1 MGETAMLS
9 YLRRSWSVVNLDA
22 IAHNVHALQARLSS
36 PDCKLM
42 GVVKADAYGH
52 GDKFVTDQLVRLGVR
67 WFGVSNLE
75 EALSLRMQGIFHPIL
90 IFGFTPADQ
99 VGLLGEYNL
108 TQTVY
113 SLEYGRSLQV
123 AAEEADVTVN
133 VHIKVDT
140 GMSRLGFILTGQYF
154 AEAVSEITQVCSLP
168 RLHAEGIYT
177 HFASADEL
185 TGDGEEFTRSQFRLF
200 QNTVEELEAR
210 GLRFALRHCCNSAAT
225 INYPEMHLDM
235 VRPGIALYGLAP
247 SADCAGKLD
256 LRPAMELF
264 STIAQVKTV
273 PSGAV
278 VSYGRCYTARR
289 DTVIAAVAIGYADGF
304 ERELSNK
311 ARVLIRG
318 SYAKVIGRVCMDQ
331 LMLDVTHIPGVQAGD
346 LVTIVG
352 ADGEGSL
359 TFDEMARLS
368 GTISYEKICLI
379 GKRVPRIYRRG
390 GKDVGVADYVHRQKE

>member
-1 MGETAMLS
+1 MLS

-22 IAHNVHALQARLSS
+22 IAHNVRTLQARLAS

-52 GDKFVTDQLVRLGVR
+52 GDKFVADQLVQLGVQ

-90 IFGFTPADQ
+90 IFGFTPSDQ
-99 VGLLGEYNL
+99 VGLLCEYNL

-123 AAEEADVTVN
+123 AAEAAGVTVG

-140 GMSRLGFILTGQYF
+140 GMSRLGFIF
-154 AEAVSEITQVCSLP
+154 ADQFTAGAVSEITQVCALP
-168 RLHAEGIYT
+168 RLHADGIYT

-185 TGDGEEFTRSQFRLF
+185 SGDGEAFTRGQFRLF
-200 QNTVEELEAR
+200 QSVLEELEAR
-210 GLRFALRHCCNSAAT
+210 GLHFSLRHCCNSAAT

-264 STIAQVKTV
+264 STVAQVKTV
-273 PSGAV
+273 PAGAV
-278 VSYGRCYTARR
+278 VSYGRCYTAHR
-289 DTVIAAVAIGYADGF
+289 DTVVATVAIGYADGF

-311 ARVLIRG
+311 ARVLVRG
-318 SYAKVIGRVCMDQ
+318 RFAKVIGRVCMDQ
-331 LMLDVTHIPGVQAGD
+331 LMLDVTHIPGAQAGD

-352 ADGEGSL
+352 ADGGNTL

-379 GKRVPRIYRRG
+379 GKRVPRIYRRS
-390 GKDVGVADYVHRQKE
+390 GKDVGVVDYVRQQKE